1 MSRQSSRKSRLKKWL
16 FLSVLLPILL
26 LLILVL
32 VFRWVPVPTTSF
44 MLQASW
50 NAWQQPNQHEPVRHD
65 WVKYSEISPQLAL
78 AVIASEDQRF
88 PEHYGFDTVEIMKVL
103 ESNTASRGA
112 STLTQQLAKNLF
124 LWSGRSYVRKVI
136 EAGITL
142 LIELMWSK
150 ERILEVY
157 LNSVQFG
164 NGIYGAESASQ
175 IYFRSSARYLS
186 DRQAA
191 LLAAVLPNP
200 RAYSADRPDAYVVE
214 RQKRILRQM
223 RNLGGVGYL
232 ERIK

>member
-1 MSRQSSRKSRLKKWL
+1 
-16 FLSVLLPILL
+16 
-26 LLILVL
+26 
-32 VFRWVPVPTTSF
+32 VPTTSF

-50 NAWQQPNQHEPVRHD
+50 HAWQEPDEYQPVRHD

-88 PEHYGFDTVEIMKVL
+88 PEHYGFDTVEIMKVI
-103 ESNTASRGA
+103 ESDGESRGA

-136 EAGITL
+136 EAGIAL
-142 LIELMWSK
+142 MIEVMWSK

-186 DRQAA
+186 ERQAA

-200 RAYSADRPDAYVVE
+200 RIYSADTPDTYVVE
-214 RQKRILRQM
+214 RQQRILRQM

-232 ERIK
+232 EKIK

>member
-1 MSRQSSRKSRLKKWL
+1 
-16 FLSVLLPILL
+16 
-26 LLILVL
+26 
-32 VFRWVPVPTTSF
+32 

-50 NAWQQPNQHEPVRHD
+50 YAWQEPDEYQPVRHD

-88 PEHYGFDTVEIMKVL
+88 PEHYGFDTVEIMKVI
-103 ESNTASRGA
+103 ESDGESRGA

-136 EAGITL
+136 EAGIAL
-142 LIELMWSK
+142 MIEVMWSK

-186 DRQAA
+186 ERQAA

-200 RAYSADRPDAYVVE
+200 RIYSADTPDTYVVE
-214 RQKRILRQM
+214 RQQRILRQM

-232 ERIK
+232 EKIK